1 MKILQKILQ
10 KFIQVSSLELLQV
23 FLQFIQ
29 ELFQKL
35 LQELTQKIL
44 RDLPGNR
51 PGISPR
57 IPSSIH
63 VGIPLRFFSWM
74 LSVIFARFV
83 LGFFPRVW
91 SGIATNKSYGITS
104 WIYPEI
110 SSGVL
115 LDDFQKFQYDFFLV
129 RNASRYIFINSFRNF
144 PRTLFKS
151 STWNF
156 PYSLKSSCNFSKS
169 PNRFS
174 FRHFF
179 KNISI
184 HSFKNCTRY
193 PSGISPRI
201 SLDIAKWISSE
212 TPLRIST

>member
-129 RNASRYIFINSFRNF
+129 RNASRYIFINSFRNC
-144 PRTLFKS
+144 PRTLS
-151 STWNF
+151 RVLPETSPIPWRALAIF
-156 PYSLKSSCNFSKS
+156 PRVLIGFL
-169 PNRFS
+169 
-174 FRHFF
+174 
-179 KNISI
+179 
-184 HSFKNCTRY
+184 
-193 PSGISPRI
+193 SGISSRI
-201 SLDIAKWISSE
+201 FRYIPSKIAPGILLE
-212 TPLRIST
+212 FHQEFL